1 MFLDK
6 WDSLDLSINQIYN
19 KFETEIVKNQIKESD
34 IVIDIGAHIGYFSL
48 IFAKLVGN
56 NGKVFSFEPEP
67 ENYKILKK
75 NIEINNYQNVILEQ
89 KGVSDINNSVKLY
102 SGSTSSGSSRI
113 YKPEQNL
120 SKFNK
125 NTIDIQTI
133 ILDEYFSKLGLTNK
147 INFIKMD
154 IEGAEILAL
163 KGMQKIL
170 RESENL
176 KIFTEFNREFLEDA
190 GTNPNELFELL
201 ENEGFSIYYVD
212 NIKNK
217 IIPVDKNLLF
227 NTKIHKIKT
236 INLLCIK

>member
-120 SKFNK
+120 SKFN
-125 NTIDIQTI
+125 
-133 ILDEYFSKLGLTNK
+133 
-147 INFIKMD
+147 
-154 IEGAEILAL
+154 A
-163 KGMQKIL
+163 
-170 RESENL
+170 R
-176 KIFTEFNREFLEDA
+176 
-190 GTNPNELFELL
+190 
-201 ENEGFSIYYVD
+201 
-212 NIKNK
+212 
-217 IIPVDKNLLF
+217 
-227 NTKIHKIKT
+227 
-236 INLLCIK
+236 